1 MNNNTVTAAVIGII
15 IIVIGFL
22 IYGAMKDEPETTTP
36 PTTQTTSPSSASSAE
51 IEARLKQ
58 EAADKAAKDA
68 AAAKAKEVA
77 FSIDVTKLPEAQQVS
92 LKTMGMNDTKIEVT
106 NAMVTC
112 AEADISGS
120 RVAEIKGGAS
130 VTASEGIKLVSCYN
144 AN

>member
-1 MNNNTVTAAVIGII
+1 MSNNVIITVIGII
-15 IIVIGFL
+15 CIVTGFL
-22 IYGAMKDEPETTTP
+22 VYRAVTDEPETVPRTSATP
-36 PTTQTTSPSSASSAE
+36 SRSATSAE
-51 IEARLKQ
+51 VEAQLK
-58 EAADKAAKDA
+58 KDA
-68 AAAKAKEVA
+68 ADRAEQEAEAARAKEVA
-77 FSIDVTKLPEAQQVS
+77 FTIDVTKLPEAQQVS

-112 AEADISGS
+112 AEADISAS

>member
-1 MNNNTVTAAVIGII
+1 MNNNTIIAVVIGIV
-15 IIVIGFL
+15 IVTVGFL
-22 IYGAMKDEPETTTP
+22 MYGAMNDEPEAVPTSATP
-36 PTTQTTSPSSASSAE
+36 SQSASSAE

-58 EAADKAAKDA
+58 DAADKAAKDA
-68 AAAKAKEVA
+68 EAAKAKEVA
-77 FSIDVTKLPEAQQVS
+77 FTIDVAKLLEAQQVT

-112 AEADISGS
+112 AEADMSAS